1 MFKPAIQTMAAAT
14 VVGLFSLNASADV
27 TRNEALTLCIDKAK
41 ATYGESANIKMKK
54 VKKRGDTTVQL
65 WVAGVK
71 EDRFMSTCVVNS
83 EGEVVSIEAAE

>member
-1 MFKPAIQTMAAAT
+1 MFEATMKTMAIAAL
-14 VVGLFSLNASADV
+14 VGLYSTSALADV
-27 TRNEALTLCIDKAK
+27 SRNAALTLCIDKAK

-71 EDRFMSTCVVNS
+71 DDRFMATCVVNS